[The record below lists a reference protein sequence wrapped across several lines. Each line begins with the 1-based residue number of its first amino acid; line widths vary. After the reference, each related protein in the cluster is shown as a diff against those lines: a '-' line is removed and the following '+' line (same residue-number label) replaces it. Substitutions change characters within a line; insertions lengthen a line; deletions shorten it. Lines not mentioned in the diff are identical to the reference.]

1 MTSDNAKTF
10 CQNCSQYIET
20 SKYFLHERMCSLNVK
35 KCSKCDKAFNIDD
48 LDEHMKSEHSFTICD
63 LCGLKFT
70 NNEIINHKTNC
81 DYRLVPCKF
90 CELNVIFLEL
100 EEHENTCGSTTQKCE
115 KCGLFIEKKNFKNHI
130 CQKKESEYLSEQIKI
145 DKVEDDKKEKKKIK
159 KKNNKKNKKQNN
171 IENENDLNFYYNS
184 SDIDMNMIFS
194 SHEIQSQIK
203 AFNKYEQKKNKENN
217 NQKEEDKKEKKKN
230 KKKKEQE
237 KQKEKEEEKKEEAKI
252 NNKKKKGKKNKVN
265 QNNKNKI
272 AEDYSDED
280 DYYPSQKKVNLH
292 NIKFDIP
299 PEEYQNYNKNINQYN
314 YEYNNFMLE
323 EDMVLEAMKQSLLD
337 E

>member
-1 MTSDNAKTF
+1 
-10 CQNCSQYIET
+10 
-20 SKYFLHERMCSLNVK
+20 MCSLNVK

-81 DYRLVPCKF
+81 DYRLVPCK
-90 CELNVIFLEL
+90 
-100 EEHENTCGSTTQKCE
+100 TQKCE

-314 YEYNNFMLE
+314 YEYNNFILE

>member
-35 KCSKCDKAFNIDD
+35 KCPKCEKAFNLDD
-48 LDEHMKSEHSFTICD
+48 IDEHMKSEHSFTVCD

-70 NNEIINHKTNC
+70 NNEITYHKTNC

-90 CELNVIFLEL
+90 CELNVIYLEL
-100 EEHENTCGSTTQKCE
+100 EEHENTCGCTTQKCE

-130 CQKKESEYLSEQIKI
+130 CQKKENEYLSEQIKLV
-145 DKVEDDKKEKKKIK
+145 KVDDDKKEKKKIK

-171 IENENDLNFYYNS
+171 IVNENEFDFNYNC

-203 AFNKYEQKKNKENN
+203 AFNKFEQKKNKENN

-230 KKKKEQE
+230 KKKKE
-237 KQKEKEEEKKEEAKI
+237 KEKEEEEKKEDVKI

-265 QNNKNKI
+265 HNNKNKI
-272 AEDYSDED
+272 AEDYFDED
-280 DYYPSQKKVNLH
+280 DYFQSQKKIDLH

-299 PEEYQNYNKNINQYN
+299 PEEYQNYNKNTNLYN
-314 YEYNNFMLE
+314 YEYNNFILE
-323 EDMVLEAMKQSLLD
+323 ENMVLEAMKQSLLD
-337 E
+337 D

>member
-35 KCSKCDKAFNIDD
+35 KCSKCGKVFNIDD

-145 DKVEDDKKEKKKIK
+145 DKVEDDKKEKTKIK
-159 KKNNKKNKKQNN
+159 KKNNKKNK
-171 IENENDLNFYYNS
+171 
-184 SDIDMNMIFS
+184 
-194 SHEIQSQIK
+194 
-203 AFNKYEQKKNKENN
+203 
-217 NQKEEDKKEKKKN
+217 EKK
-230 KKKKEQE
+230 
-237 KQKEKEEEKKEEAKI
+237 
-252 NNKKKKGKKNKVN
+252 
-265 QNNKNKI
+265 
-272 AEDYSDED
+272 Y
-280 DYYPSQKKVNLH
+280 
-292 NIKFDIP
+292 
-299 PEEYQNYNKNINQYN
+299 
-314 YEYNNFMLE
+314 FM
-323 EDMVLEAMKQSLLD
+323 
-337 E
+337 

>member
-35 KCSKCDKAFNIDD
+35 KCPKCEKAFNLDD
-48 LDEHMKSEHSFTICD
+48 IDEHMKSEHSFTVCD

-70 NNEIINHKTNC
+70 NNEITYHKTNC

-90 CELNVIFLEL
+90 CELNVIYLEL
-100 EEHENTCGSTTQKCE
+100 EEHENTCGCTTQKCE

-130 CQKKESEYLSEQIKI
+130 CQKKENEYLSEQIKLV
-145 DKVEDDKKEKKKIK
+145 KVDDDKKEKKKIK

-171 IENENDLNFYYNS
+171 IVNENEFDFNYNC

-203 AFNKYEQKKNKENN
+203 AFNKFEQKKNKENN

-230 KKKKEQE
+230 KKKKE
-237 KQKEKEEEKKEEAKI
+237 KEEEEEKKEDVKI

-265 QNNKNKI
+265 HNNKNKI
-272 AEDYSDED
+272 AEDYFDED
-280 DYYPSQKKVNLH
+280 DYFQSQKKIDLH

-299 PEEYQNYNKNINQYN
+299 PEEYQNYNKNTNLYN
-314 YEYNNFMLE
+314 YEYNNFILE
-323 EDMVLEAMKQSLLD
+323 ENMVLEAMKQSLLD
-337 E
+337 D

>member
-1 MTSDNAKTF
+1 
-10 CQNCSQYIET
+10 
-20 SKYFLHERMCSLNVK
+20 MCSLNVK
-35 KCSKCDKAFNIDD
+35 KCPKCDKAFNLDD
-48 LDEHMKSEHSFTICD
+48 IDEHMKSEHSFTVCD

-70 NNEIINHKTNC
+70 NNEITYHKTNC

-90 CELNVIFLEL
+90 CELNVIYLEL
-100 EEHENTCGSTTQKCE
+100 EEHENTCGCTTQKCE

-130 CQKKESEYLSEQIKI
+130 CQKKENEYLSEQIKLV
-145 DKVEDDKKEKKKIK
+145 KVDDDKKEKKKIK

-171 IENENDLNFYYNS
+171 IGNENEFDFNYNY

-203 AFNKYEQKKNKENN
+203 AFNKFEQKKNKENN

-230 KKKKEQE
+230 KKKKE
-237 KQKEKEEEKKEEAKI
+237 KEKEEEEEKKEDVKI

-265 QNNKNKI
+265 HNNKNKI

-280 DYYPSQKKVNLH
+280 DYFPSQKKINLH

-299 PEEYQNYNKNINQYN
+299 PEEYQNYNKNTNLYN
-314 YEYNNFMLE
+314 YEYNNFILE
-323 EDMVLEAMKQSLLD
+323 ENMVLEAMKQSLLD